1 MSKLNDDL
9 LVEKSTIS
17 RYSKR
22 FKELGRN
29 VKTLGWGTKEQQTYR
44 FMQTI
49 NSNID
54 LTDKDI
60 LDIGCGFGDYASF
73 LEEYSVKFKSY
84 LGIDI
89 NPDLINEAK
98 DIFSNSKDISFE
110 LLNLKRDKSNIRA
123 DIGIMIGVLNLNL
136 KEEYDNLRYSKEM
149 IQNAFNLVNE
159 VLVIDFLSS
168 QLTRDYPEEEF
179 VYYHSPEEVLNFAFT
194 LSSNVVL
201 KHNYNPIPQKEFIL
215 YIYKD

>member
-89 NPDLINEAK
+89 NPELINEAK
-98 DIFSNSKDISFE
+98 DTFSNSKDISFE